1 MAQAKLRSVIGVFKD
16 RESTENAIDGLQGK
30 GFERGSLSLL
40 RGRPEDFAASGQS
53 RTEAT
58 FHDPIDSSDV
68 GNVQGLMT
76 GIPTY
81 LAAVLAAGVT
91 VASGGTL
98 AGVAVAAVAAG
109 AGAAALSGGAAGIF
123 KAGFDKVYEDQLKQG
138 GIILLAATR
147 HAGDEAIARSVM
159 SDCGA
164 TAIQG
169 YAADEVPQ
177 ERGTPVA

>member
-1 MAQAKLRSVIGVFKD
+1 MADNQPRSVIGVFKD
-16 RESTENAIDGLQGK
+16 RESTENAIDALQGK

-40 RGRPEDFAASGQS
+40 RGNPSEIAGDSDGQPAK
-53 RTEAT
+53 AT
-58 FHDPIDSSDV
+58 FHDPVDSSDI

-98 AGVAVAAVAAG
+98 AGVAIAAVAAG
-109 AGAAALSGGAAGIF
+109 AGAAAISGGAAGVF
-123 KAGFDKVYEDQLKQG
+123 KAGFGKIYEDQLAQG

-147 HAGDEAIARSVM
+147 HSGDEATARSVM
-159 SDCGA
+159 AECGA
-164 TAIQG
+164 TAIEA
-169 YAADEVPQ
+169 YEAQ
-177 ERGTPVA
+177 ESDAPATRA